1 MSDIYLGEDLTGDM
15 KDEINKGIRYAL
27 VIEVND
33 DLQQSPQDEEAE
45 RVRYLTVTLQFVDY
59 PSAQKQI
66 SLTGF
71 EKESGDLKIPEVG
84 SLVMCLM
91 LPSRRALMIA
101 FASGGDV
108 TGQQKFRTL
117 RDFVKNGTL
126 LPLQRGEKAQ
136 WVDNKVYSYI
146 RRCTKKVTQT
156 LGTLLDATLAAV
168 QFDSKDVHYQVEH
181 ETGTKV
187 LIDADGQL
195 YFMAASGQKV
205 YLNLLASAAVDDDA
219 LLTRAFLTKA
229 DLWAYANHQHS
240 TSSPG
245 APTGGVIV
253 PIPAMPDGVSTPD
266 VRAKRS

>member
-1 MSDIYLGEDLTGDM
+1 MDAYIGEDINDEL
-15 KDEINKGIRYAL
+15 KDEINKGIRYAF
-27 VIEVND
+27 IASVND
-33 DLQQSPQDEEAE
+33 DLQQNPDDEDAE
-45 RVRYLTVTLQFVDY
+45 RVRYLSVNLQFIDY
-59 PSAQKQI
+59 PSVQYQV

-71 EKESGDLKIPEVG
+71 EETSGDLKIPEVN

-91 LPSRRALMIA
+91 LPSRRALIIKL
-101 FASGGDV
+101 ASGGPV
-108 TGQQKFRTL
+108 VGETKARTL
-117 RDFVKNGTL
+117 RDLVKNGTL
-126 LPLQRGEKAQ
+126 LPMTRGESAK
-136 WVDNKVYSYI
+136 WVGNKSYSYI
-146 RRCTKKVTQT
+146 RKCTKMITQT
-156 LGTLLDATLAAV
+156 IGTLLDNALAAI

-181 ETGTKV
+181 ESGTKV

-205 YLNLLASAAVDDDA
+205 YLNLMASAATDDDA

-229 DLWAYANHQHS
+229 DLWAWQNHQHS

-253 PIPAMPDGVSTPD
+253 PVPAMPDGVSTPD